1 MQEAV
6 LFWFTLVFIMPSFGG
21 SVEVKITAQTLDGC
35 ERLQK
40 VVVRELRDRQ
50 MSKFVLRECPDG
62 RIPEP
67 DSLVT
72 PRHRLEP

>member
-6 LFWFTLVFIMPSFGG
+6 FWFILVFAMPSFGG
-21 SVEVKITAQTLDGC
+21 AVEVKITAHTLDGC

-50 MSKFVLRECPDG
+50 MQKFTLRECPDG
-62 RIPEP
+62 HSEEPE
-67 DSLVT
+67 SLPS
-72 PRHRLEP
+72 PRNQVVP